1 MFAYGKV
8 APAQP
13 GDFLKFFMGVSTNL
27 VKPSATTIFK

>member
-13 GDFLKFFMGVSTNL
+13 GDFLKLFMGVST
-27 VKPSATTIFK
+27 IFSKT